1 VTTGSTPSKYV
12 KVDVSSARVAR
23 VWAGVAS
30 RLDAVPRG
38 RRRSLY
44 RWAGVAALAA
54 SVALVTAHFLAE
66 RHARSAWQRAA
77 LETAGDTM
85 AVALDDGSR
94 LELAAQ
100 TKVRVSGNE
109 PLALALELE
118 HGRVD
123 CDITPRPGRHFTV
136 AAAGVEVRVKGTR
149 FGVELAPARDRVEV
163 DVSRGLVEVS
173 WNDGAERR
181 DLAAGERWSIDL
193 TRRSASKAH
202 DAATDST
209 SPPATAPSAEPVV
222 SASAEPVASASA
234 EPETTPSA
242 TGHPSAL
249 HAPVTPGAREL
260 LDLGNAARRAGDVR
274 AATHAYEELLA
285 AHPSDPRAGLA
296 AFELGRLRM
305 DRLGDV
311 PGAISALQKAVMLA
325 PGAGFRE
332 DAMARLVEAYAAGG
346 ALERCR
352 SAQAAYLK
360 SYPGG
365 VHATAV
371 ARQCGAK

>member
-1 VTTGSTPSKYV
+1 VTPGSPPSKYV
-12 KVDVSSARVAR
+12 KVDVSPARIAR
-23 VWAGVAS
+23 VWEGVS
-30 RLDAVPRG
+30 GRLDAAPRG
-38 RRRSLY
+38 RRRALY
-44 RWAGVAALAA
+44 RGAALLAFAAAVAAVGL
-54 SVALVTAHFLAE
+54 HFADE
-66 RHARSAWQRAA
+66 RHARSALQRAA
-77 LETAGDTM
+77 LETAGDAM

-109 PLALALELE
+109 PLSLALELE

-149 FGVELAPARDRVEV
+149 FGVELAPARDRVAV

-173 WNDGAERR
+173 WNHGAERR

-193 TRRSASKAH
+193 ARPAAASPTP
-202 DAATDST
+202 DR
-209 SPPATAPSAEPVV
+209 APSDAS
-222 SASAEPVASASA
+222 SAPAAAPASS
-234 EPETTPSA
+234 ELVPSA
-242 TGHPSAL
+242 TAEPAAPASNSVHPRA
-249 HAPVTPGAREL
+249 APANPGAREL
-260 LDLGNAARRAGDVR
+260 LDLGNAARRAGDI
-274 AATHAYEELLA
+274 AGATHAYEELLA
-285 AHPSDPRAGLA
+285 AHPTDPRAGLA

-311 PGAISALQKAVMLA
+311 SGAISALQKAVALA

-332 DAMARLVEAYAAGG
+332 DAMARLVEAYAAAGS
-346 ALERCR
+346 LERCR
-352 SAQAAYLK
+352 AAQSAYLK
-360 SYPGG
+360 NYPGG

-371 ARQCGAK
+371 SRQCGAK